1 MVLPVRKPNRRHFKS
16 TLRERQKRQREYYY
30 SEAMLLVVKFILLWF
45 LCILLYVSTK
55 LFYFGLQDNPRFFRI
70 GIPAVVFVSIII
82 LVYRIIKNIKE
93 LKEQY
98 NKRD

>member
-30 SEAMLLVVKFILLWF
+30 SEATLLVVKFILLWF

-55 LFYFGLQDNPRFFRI
+55 LFYFGLHDNPRFFRI
-70 GIPAVVFVSIII
+70 GIPAVVLVSIII
-82 LVYRIIKNIKE
+82 LAYRIIKNMKE

-98 NKRD
+98 DKRD